1 MNYPQIDAV
10 ALALGPVSVR
20 WYGLM
25 YVLGFVAFY
34 LLGKWRTKHGS
45 LLARGAPS
53 RTPAEGS
60 SMRGACPSRTPESSH
75 ATGAWTPQQI
85 ADLLFY
91 GVVGVVVGG
100 RVGYV
105 FFYGLEQFLNDPL
118 WLVRVWEGGMSFHGG
133 LLGVVGAAWLFARRA
148 KRSFLEVA
156 DLAAPLAPVGL
167 GLGRI
172 GNFINA
178 ELPGRVTES
187 PLGVHFPCHSVRDF
201 NLACFGEFESVA
213 RHVSSLYQAAA
224 EGVVLFALVWLFAA
238 KPRALGRV
246 SGMFLLGYGALRFA
260 TEFFRQP
267 DPGKGF
273 VAFDWMTMGQA
284 LSLPMAAFGLYL
296 LFRRVSPAPPSAP

>member
-10 ALALGPVSVR
+10 AVALGPLSVR

-25 YVLGFVAFY
+25 YVLGFVSFY
-34 LLGKWRTKHGS
+34 LLGKWRASRGPGS
-45 LLARGAPS
+45 LQGSLHARGAPS
-53 RTPAEGS
+53 RSPAEGS
-60 SMRGACPSRTPESSH
+60 
-75 ATGAWTPQQI
+75 WTPQQI

-148 KRSFLEVA
+148 KRRFLEVA

-246 SGMFLLGYGALRFA
+246 SGMFLLGYGGLRFA

-273 VAFDWMTMGQA
+273 VAFDWLTMGQA

-296 LFRRVSPAPPSAP
+296 LFRHVSPAPPSAP